1 MLYNTLSFIK
11 TSFRLVSLLLLINM
25 GTPPYLLYSQCQFLK
40 VSSGSNHTLAL
51 GVDGSLWAWGN
62 NNIGQLGDG
71 SFQNIYTPIQ
81 IGNSNDWELIEAS
94 LDVSFAIKKDGSLW
108 AWGDNRNGKLGLG
121 NVQVASTPTKV
132 GTSKWISIS
141 GGLNYTFAVKSDNS
155 LWRWGNGDGLDNDNT
170 NIFTPK
176 KFGNDSN
183 WKFVSCSKSGQDR
196 DAAVFLI
203 KIDGSFWSIG
213 HNGQGILGLGFA
225 KDTLVRLPVKIGN
238 DQNWKFI
245 SNSSHVAAIKE
256 DGSLWTWGDNSSGAL
271 GNFGYYEHQTKPVRV
286 GLLNDWS
293 IVQSREG
300 YTIAIKKDGSMH
312 MAGAISKMRYDTLS
326 GQTNYFVKVGQV
338 NDWNDVSTFSS
349 VVYAIKKDSTLW
361 RWGSF
366 INIKYPKSYC
376 CLPSESEINFS
387 ICSTDSII
395 INKKKYFAGFQDG
408 LDTIRNFNGCDSVI
422 KIKIDLYQIDT
433 IDYLDTFCHGEIVN
447 FHGNTFDKNHA
458 SKLIT
463 LNNLNQNGCDSII
476 NAQFK
481 FLDLIE
487 INEEILENNDSIKLK
502 LKITGGLP
510 PYKYKW
516 STGESLDSVFLNKNG
531 IYSVTVSDE
540 NFCSV
545 VKFFYFKSTKN
556 EDNKINAVKLFQ
568 NESQFE
574 FISNE
579 KNIKNISLF
588 LSNGNL
594 IFSRFVNSK
603 TYSIDRNLL
612 AKGLI
617 FGQLTTENGFI
628 QNLKLVN

>member
-1 MLYNTLSFIK
+1 MLSNTLSFIK
-11 TSFRLVSLLLLINM
+11 TSFRLVSLLLLINL
-25 GTPPYLLYSQCQFLK
+25 GTPPYFLYSQCQFLK

-81 IGNSNDWELIEAS
+81 IGNSYDWELIEAS

-121 NVQVASTPTKV
+121 NIQVASTPTEV

-183 WKFVSCSKSGQDR
+183 WKFVSCAKSGQDR

-203 KIDGSFWSIG
+203 KNDGSLWSMG
-213 HNGQGILGLGFA
+213 HNGPGNLGIGFA
-225 KDTLVRLPVKIGN
+225 KDTLIRLPVRIGN

-245 SNSSHVAAIKE
+245 SNSSHVAGIKQ

-293 IVQSREG
+293 KVQSREG

-326 GQTNYFVKVGQV
+326 GQTNYFVKVGQA
-338 NDWNDVSTFSS
+338 NDWNDFSTFSS

-376 CLPSESEINFS
+376 CLPAESEINFS

-395 INKKKYFAGFQDG
+395 INKKKYFAGFQNG
-408 LDTIRNFNGCDSVI
+408 LDTIKNFNGCDSVI

-433 IDYLDTFCHGEIVN
+433 IDYIDTFCYGEIVN

-458 SKLIT
+458 SKIIT

-487 INEEILENNDSIKLK
+487 II
-502 LKITGGLP
+502 
-510 PYKYKW
+510 
-516 STGESLDSVFLNKNG
+516 
-531 IYSVTVSDE
+531 
-540 NFCSV
+540 
-545 VKFFYFKSTKN
+545 
-556 EDNKINAVKLFQ
+556 DN
-568 NESQFE
+568 
-574 FISNE
+574 
-579 KNIKNISLF
+579 
-588 LSNGNL
+588 
-594 IFSRFVNSK
+594 
-603 TYSIDRNLL
+603 
-612 AKGLI
+612 
-617 FGQLTTENGFI
+617 
-628 QNLKLVN
+628 